1 MRTLSILALLAA
13 GPLMAQGNPADPDRK
28 VAGGGQVPTG
38 WSFRLDRA
46 GDSIAHVKFVTM
58 GPGLHFTTGPS
69 GIYWREADRVAG
81 SFHAIA
87 TFNQTRAPQHPEAYG
102 LFVMGRNL
110 SDTTQAYTYFL
121 VRGNGMYSVWQ
132 RQGMGRPT
140 ALSAGTRGWV
150 ASDAAAKQDSTS
162 GQAKNTLEISGDAT
176 GRKLTFKV
184 NGKTVHE
191 LTTTGTIEGIVGIRM
206 NHNLDVHVDG
216 FAVHKM

>member
-1 MRTLSILALLAA
+1 MRKLSILTLLAA
-13 GPLMAQGNPADPDRK
+13 SPLLAQSNPADPDRPA
-28 VAGGGQVPTG
+28 AGGGQLPTG
-38 WSFRLDRA
+38 WSYRLDRA
-46 GDSIAHVKFVTM
+46 SDSIAHVKFVTM
-58 GPGLHFTTGPS
+58 GPGLHFTSGPA
-69 GIYWREADRVAG
+69 GIYWRDADRVTG

-87 TFNQTRAPQHPEAYG
+87 TFNQTKAPEHPEAYG
-102 LFVMGRNL
+102 LFVMGKNL
-110 SDTTQAYTYFL
+110 KDSTQTYTYFL

-140 ALSAGTRGWV
+140 ALSAGMRGWV
-150 ASDAAAKQDSTS
+150 TNEAVVSQDATS
-162 GQAKNTLEISGDAT
+162 GQARNTLEISGDAA

-191 LTTTGTIEGIVGIRM
+191 ITTTGSIEGIVGIRM